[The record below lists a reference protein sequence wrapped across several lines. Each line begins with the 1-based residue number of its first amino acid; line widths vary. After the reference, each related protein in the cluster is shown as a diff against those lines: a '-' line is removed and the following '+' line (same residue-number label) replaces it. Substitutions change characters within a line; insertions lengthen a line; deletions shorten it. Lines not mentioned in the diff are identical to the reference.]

1 MQSTIFI
8 TLRVITATMKH
19 FRIIFLIYCISYIQ
33 FAPGQDFTPIV
44 KQFGKNDYQAS
55 NQNWSVTQ
63 DRNGIMYFGNNLGLL
78 EFDGSMWEIYRM
90 PQNKLVRSV
99 LAADDGRI
107 YAGSFEEFGFF
118 ERQANGKL
126 VYSSLSMQLKDYTMT
141 NDEIWTITILGKK
154 VIFQSFTSYFI
165 YENGSVKGYRQP
177 VTFLFFSNHKNNIF
191 VHTTQY
197 GYCRLDLN
205 QHKLI
210 PVNQQPVKGAIL
222 SLLSFSDGRTIA
234 VTRNDGLYEYDG
246 STFRR
251 FVTSDEALFA
261 SIEINKALITPDD
274 QLILGTI
281 RHGVVTFDAK
291 GRKRWTLNRSN
302 VLQNNTVL
310 GITSDDAGN
319 VWLALDKGIAFVQTN
334 SVLQFINSFAPPV
347 GAVYDVGYES
357 STVYLGT
364 NQGLFAGTFKSGSVE
379 NLIPFNEIKGQ
390 VWDISS
396 FDGQLLIGNN
406 DATFSIKD
414 GNLKRLSPV
423 QGGMCMAR
431 GVIHGQEVLVQ
442 GTYTQLCVYQRRGRE
457 WVFMHTVDG
466 FVNPIRYLEIDYT
479 GRIWASHLHQG
490 LYAIQ
495 LNPDLRTIDDLKA
508 YSSLDGKNKYNINV
522 FSINNRVVFTDHH
535 RFYTY
540 DDISGKIIVYNEL
553 NASLGLA
560 SRAYRIVKFKAD
572 TYWLIRD
579 TEASLYSI
587 KPGAT
592 RLLDVVHYSDFK
604 SQTVDDYQNI
614 IPFADDWCF
623 ITLENGLALYR
634 LNSTRLTTGRPIRLQ
649 LKQLTIS
656 DARMQNQE
664 SLDLTQEKPDIPN
677 VKNNLTF
684 QVYYPDYSQMNN
696 LRFSYLLEGRDKVWT
711 EPVAS
716 TKKAYSFLPYGK
728 YQLQINVSTSSG
740 QHLSSFS
747 YVFEVE
753 PPFYWSVLARFVYI
767 LLILLL
773 IYGIFLAIRKRYHKK
788 HLTLQKTQEE
798 KQKKEIEKRE
808 QEIVALKNEKL
819 EAELTL
825 KSKELAESTMSLIN
839 KNEMLAR
846 IKEEVSRQKEALGSQ
861 YPNKY
866 YDKLVRMIDENIGS
880 EDDWLRFQANFDRI
894 HENFFRNLHRDF
906 PDLTAN
912 DLRFCAYLRLNLSS
926 KDIAHLMNISLKGV
940 EVARYRIRKKINLP
954 SHKSLTEFMIEF
966 K

>member
-1 MQSTIFI
+1 
-8 TLRVITATMKH
+8 MKL
-19 FRIIFLIYCISYIQ
+19 FRIFFLFYSISFVQ
-33 FAPGQDFTPIV
+33 LALGQDFTPIV

-78 EFDGSMWEIYRM
+78 EFDGSMWDVNRM

-99 LAADDGRI
+99 LATDDGRI
-107 YAGSFEEFGFF
+107 YAGSFEEFGYFD
-118 ERQANGKL
+118 RQPNGQL
-126 VYSSLSMQLKDYTMT
+126 VYTSLSQQLQDYTMT
-141 NDEIWTITILGKK
+141 NDEIWTITVIGKK
-154 VIFQSFTSYFI
+154 VIFQSFTSYFV
-165 YENGSVKGYRQP
+165 YENGTVKGYRHP
-177 VTFLFFSNHKNNIF
+177 VTFLFFSNYKNNIF
-191 VHTTQY
+191 VHTTQF
-197 GYCRLDLN
+197 GYCRLDLTR
-205 QHKLI
+205 HKLY

-246 STFRR
+246 NTFRR
-251 FVTSDEALFA
+251 FVTSDEDLF
-261 SIEINKALITPDD
+261 STIEVNKALITPDD
-274 QLILGTI
+274 QLVIGTI
-281 RHGVVTFDAK
+281 RHGVVAFDAK
-291 GRKRWTLNRSN
+291 GRKRWMLNRSN

-310 GITSDDAGN
+310 GIASDDAGN

-334 SVLQFINSFAPPV
+334 SGLQFINSFSPSV
-347 GAVYDVGYES
+347 GAVYDVGYEA
-357 STVYLGT
+357 STLYLGT
-364 NQGLFAGTFKSGSVE
+364 NQGLYAGKMKPGSVG
-379 NLIPFNEIKGQ
+379 NLVPFNEIRGQ
-390 VWDISS
+390 VWDISN

-406 DATFSIKD
+406 DATFSLKN
-414 GNLKRLSPV
+414 GKLKRVSPV

-431 GVIHGQEVLVQ
+431 GVILGQEVLVQ
-442 GTYTQLCVYQRRGRE
+442 GTYTQLCVYQRRGEE
-457 WVFMHTVDG
+457 WVFMHTIND

-495 LNPDLRTIDDLKA
+495 LKPDLRTIDDLQV
-508 YSSLDGKNKYNINV
+508 YSSLDGKNQFNINV

-540 DDISGKIIVYNEL
+540 DDISGKIVAYDEL
-553 NASLGLA
+553 NETLGFA
-560 SRAYRIVKFKAD
+560 SRAYRVVKCKND
-572 TYWLIRD
+572 TYWMIRD
-579 TEASLYSI
+579 SEASMFSI
-587 KPGAT
+587 KPGST
-592 RLLDVVHYSDFK
+592 KLLDVVHYSDFK
-604 SQTVDDYQNI
+604 NQTVDDYQNI

-634 LNSTRLTTGRPIRLQ
+634 FNATKLNASRPVSLQ
-649 LKQLTIS
+649 LKQLTVT
-656 DARMQNQE
+656 DARMQNPV
-664 SLDLTQEKPDIPN
+664 SLDLTETNPGIPF
-677 VKNNLTF
+677 VKNNLAF
-684 QVYYPDYSQMNN
+684 QVYYPDYTQMNN

-716 TKKAYSFLPYGK
+716 SKKVYSFLPYGK
-728 YQLQINVSTSSG
+728 YSLQINVSTSSG
-740 QHLSSFS
+740 QQLSTVS
-747 YVFEVE
+747 YEFEVE
-753 PPFYWSVLARFVYI
+753 PPFYWSVPARIIYTLMA
-767 LLILLL
+767 LLF
-773 IYGIFLAIRKRYHKK
+773 IYGIFMAIRKRYQKK
-788 HLTLQKTQEE
+788 HIAIQKAQEE
-798 KQKKEIEKRE
+798 EQRKEIEKRE

-866 YDKLVRMIDENIGS
+866 YDKLVHMIDENIGS